1 MFSICVL
8 VMLLLCSASLAAEEA
23 RIGYCQQYAQVP
35 AGAKTGATPVSA
47 CRYESSTCPEGVDGN
62 QDAIRAYKPAMANK
76 SCSDFYPKPRG
87 TGSWTNIKLCQPPST
102 KLLFSSSTYIN
113 KKTHAIKR
121 RIFNTMPRRVAFADG
136 PEIAV
141 CLETGESVA
150 PRSTH
155 EFSRDLFLERAND
168 KAATEAAVKMLAD
181 KMARLRLEDSPD
193 VEMYDV
199 ANACQEDADADADA
213 YGADGSSLAG
223 SEDPSFAKQD
233 KTVRRR
239 VQDAEN
245 RALRLSAR
253 AVTNGWLDFALYVC
267 RTGSRMH
274 KNLLALQVKY
284 GDSGRIGSYGG
295 DEMSFAI
302 SGGKGVVSQLPWYT
316 DYTTAMSA
324 ERTWEVLVGE

>member
-1 MFSICVL
+1 
-8 VMLLLCSASLAAEEA
+8 
-23 RIGYCQQYAQVP
+23 
-35 AGAKTGATPVSA
+35 
-47 CRYESSTCPEGVDGN
+47 
-62 QDAIRAYKPAMANK
+62 
-76 SCSDFYPKPRG
+76 
-87 TGSWTNIKLCQPPST
+87 
-102 KLLFSSSTYIN
+102 
-113 KKTHAIKR
+113 
-121 RIFNTMPRRVAFADG
+121 MPRRVAFADG

-199 ANACQEDADADADA
+199 ANACQEDADADAD
-213 YGADGSSLAG
+213 GSSLAG

-295 DEMSFAI
+295 DEMPFAI
-302 SGGKGVVSQLPWYT
+302 SGGKGSNKMGSYGVEERQFAMVEGKGVMNQSTWYT
-316 DYTTAMSA
+316 EGTTALSTQ
-324 ERTWEVLVGE
+324 RTVEVRGEEEWRIPRELRAGFHKDQGREEEKKWHGEPGNRLQCI

>member
-1 MFSICVL
+1 
-8 VMLLLCSASLAAEEA
+8 
-23 RIGYCQQYAQVP
+23 
-35 AGAKTGATPVSA
+35 
-47 CRYESSTCPEGVDGN
+47 
-62 QDAIRAYKPAMANK
+62 
-76 SCSDFYPKPRG
+76 
-87 TGSWTNIKLCQPPST
+87 
-102 KLLFSSSTYIN
+102 
-113 KKTHAIKR
+113 
-121 RIFNTMPRRVAFADG
+121 MPRRVTFADG
-136 PEIAV
+136 PEMAV

-181 KMARLRLEDSPD
+181 KMALLRLEDSPD

-213 YGADGSSLAG
+213 YAADGSSVAG

-284 GDSGRIGSYGG
+284 GDIGKIGSYGG
-295 DEMSFAI
+295 DEMPFAI